1 MIKSSLRKKLAVP
14 LLIVLAIIAILGL
27 RASIR
32 HFTTIEN
39 KTPIPPGPEFVNQVT
54 EPADHSK
61 IKAYEKELE
70 ENKHAVFKTEPDL
83 QAVSIPWD
91 KVFEQD
97 IVLSMEE
104 KDTTHKLGAP
114 VDSTVNEPLAANN
127 KKKARNTK
135 QAVPGFNTFRPKAQ
149 PEDKGLS
156 TPGNELILAVVHG
169 DQKVGDN
176 QPVSFRVIE
185 EIKIGDWYIPRN
197 TIIYGKARAS
207 GNRLLIR
214 SGRIKTP
221 TELLNL
227 PLHVLDKDLMEGLF
241 IQNDQLASDVQ
252 SIGGEI
258 LQEVAVYE
266 YTGIV
271 RSITSAFRLNRNRSL
286 WLMDGYQVYFEYR
299 SD

>member
-1 MIKSSLRKKLAVP
+1 M
-14 LLIVLAIIAILGL
+14 LGL
-27 RASIR
+27 RASIK

-39 KTPIPPGPEFVNQVT
+39 KTPIPPGPELVDEVT

-61 IKAYEKELE
+61 IKNYEKEIE
-70 ENKHAVFKTEPDL
+70 KKQYSVFKKEPDL

-97 IVLSMEE
+97 ILLSMQEE
-104 KDTTHKLGAP
+104 DTTQILVAP
-114 VDSTVNEPLAANN
+114 VDSTLNKPIEN

-135 QAVPGFNTFRPKAQ
+135 LKNRKDPKISNDQQIVPGFNTFKSERGPS
-149 PEDKGLS
+149 DKDLS
-156 TPGNELILAVVHG
+156 YTGNKLILAVVHG

-214 SGRIKTP
+214 SDRIKTP

-227 PLHVLDKDLMEGLF
+227 PLHILDNDLMEGLF
-241 IQNDQLASDVQ
+241 IQNNQLASDAQ

-271 RSITSAFRLNRNRSL
+271 RSITSAFRLNRDRSL
-286 WLMDGYQVYFEYR
+286 WLTDGYQVYFEYR
-299 SD
+299 LD

>member
-1 MIKSSLRKKLAVP
+1 
-14 LLIVLAIIAILGL
+14 L

-39 KTPIPPGPEFVNQVT
+39 KTPIPPGPEFADQVT
-54 EPADHSK
+54 EPSDHSK
-61 IKAYEKELE
+61 IKVYEKEIE
-70 ENKHAVFKTEPDL
+70 EKQHAVFNKEPDL

-104 KDTTHKLGAP
+104 KDTTHMLGA
-114 VDSTVNEPLAANN
+114 VVYSTANKPLASNN
-127 KKKARNTK
+127 KKKARSTK
-135 QAVPGFNTFRPKAQ
+135 QAVPGFNTFKPEPQ

-156 TPGNELILAVVHG
+156 IPGNELILAVVHG

-176 QPVSFRVIE
+176 QPVSFRVIK

-207 GNRLLIR
+207 GNRLLIQ

-221 TELLNL
+221 TELINL
-227 PLHVLDKDLMEGLF
+227 PLYVLDKDLMEGLF
-241 IQNDQLASDVQ
+241 IQNNQLAFDAQ

-258 LQEVAVYE
+258 LEEVAVYE

-299 SD
+299 LD